1 MHERHKNLDIRPDF
15 LSSNDQTA
23 NEKKLVRE
31 IHGLK
36 VFKLN
41 KTIAKKILLNL
52 NRDVLR
58 DLVALNYF
66 LYLRD
71 YLKCLN
77 CELLVFNNQKY
88 YKIVFESKVLLSIL
102 LDREGNLINFI
113 ASQNQSKSFTGKIPV
128 KLSFLD
134 PQVIRSLEG
143 LLFKNFVNGINLD
156 RLKNLF
162 KDIFEIELYGQVEW
176 KKGSI
181 SKFNKQI
188 VYELFF
194 SSRVWGA

>member
-1 MHERHKNLDIRPDF
+1 MKFPNLLHERHKNLDIRPYI

-23 NEKKLVRE
+23 SEKKLVRE

-41 KTIAKKILLNL
+41 KTIAKEILLNL

-77 CELLVFNNQKY
+77 CELLVFNKQKY
-88 YKIVFESKVLLSIL
+88 YKLIFESKVMPSIL

-113 ASQNQSKSFTGKIPV
+113 ASQNQSKSFTGKIKV
-128 KLSFLD
+128 ELSFLD

-143 LLFKNFVNGINLD
+143 LLSKNFFSGINLD

-176 KKGSI
+176 KKGVYPYSI
-181 SKFNKQI
+181 N
-188 VYELFF
+188 
-194 SSRVWGA
+194 R